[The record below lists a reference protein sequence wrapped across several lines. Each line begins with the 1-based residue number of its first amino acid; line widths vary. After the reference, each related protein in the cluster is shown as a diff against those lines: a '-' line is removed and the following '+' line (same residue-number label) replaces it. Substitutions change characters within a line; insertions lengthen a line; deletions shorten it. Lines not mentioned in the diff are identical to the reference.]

1 MSKKQDYTV
10 KADGWVAGK
19 WHARGST
26 VSLTESEAKYEN
38 VALKKAEAPK
48 VEVTGS
54 LDDPTVN
61 SSGQADQAKAEEDKR
76 GRAKK

>member
-19 WHARGST
+19 WRARGST
-26 VSLTESEAKYEN
+26 VSLTEVEAKYEN
-38 VALKKAEAPK
+38 VTLKTVEAPK
-48 VEVTGS
+48 VEMTGS
-54 LDDPTVN
+54 LDDPTVK
-61 SSGQADQAKAEEDKR
+61 SSGLADKDKVEEDKR